1 MNNEEND
8 HVVPVPQ
15 YCAETIKKIRETAGM
30 TQKMF
35 AAYLNVSVRTVEA
48 WEAGRNHPS
57 GAAARLLQMME
68 MDKGLVIKFPF
79 IKTGLPDGMGNGSG
93 RDGSPAWRESLREKL
108 GQRDFDKML
117 PIIDRLEKGDV
128 SPAELGE
135 ITGKS
140 ASTVRR
146 CMEVLVKTGLV
157 RKVGSTSR
165 LVYKVEDMKRG
176 KTLPVHRKTEGRTS
190 GQRQSQVL
198 LQ

>member
-1 MNNEEND
+1 MNNEDN
-8 HVVPVPQ
+8 VVPVPQ
-15 YCAETIKKIRETAGM
+15 YHAETVKKIRETAGM

-48 WEAGRNHPS
+48 WEAGRTYPS

-68 MDKGLVIKFPF
+68 MDKGLVMKFPF
-79 IKTGLPDGMGNGSG
+79 IKTGLPDGMENGFG
-93 RDGSPAWRESLREKL
+93 RDGRKGWREILRKKL

-117 PIIDRLEKGDV
+117 PIIDRLEKGNV

-157 RKVGSTSR
+157 RKEGSTSR
-165 LVYKVEDMKRG
+165 LVYEAADIKEEYI
-176 KTLPVHRKTEGRTS
+176 LPVHRKTAGQTF
-190 GQRQSQVL
+190 GQR
-198 LQ
+198 